1 MVDHFQVNEILES
14 FRIIIDTREHTT
26 PKASERYKSFG
37 VPVERA
43 TLDYGDYC
51 ANITLP
57 SGPLHDTVTRIQPA
71 CVIERK
77 MSLDELAQ
85 CFTRSRE
92 RFQREFERAANAGA
106 RIYLLVEGGSWEAI
120 QNHRYKSRFN
130 PAAMQASL
138 IAWTVR
144 YNMVPVFCKAGT
156 SGSIIKE
163 ILYRDIKQR
172 LELGNYGL
180 DKS

>member
-1 MVDHFQVNEILES
+1 MVDIFQLDEVLRS
-14 FRIIIDTREHTT
+14 FRIIVDTREQNT

-37 VPVERA
+37 VPVEKA

-51 ANITLP
+51 ANINLP
-57 SGPLHDTVTRIQPA
+57 GGPLYSTASRIQPT

-77 MSLDELAQ
+77 MSLDELAT

-92 RFQREFERAANAGA
+92 RFQKEFERAAAAGA
-106 RIYLLVEGGSWEAI
+106 KIYLLVEGGSWEAI
-120 QNHRYKSRFN
+120 QNHRYRSRFH

-138 IAWTVR
+138 IAWMVR

-163 ILYRDIKQR
+163 ILYRDIKER
-172 LELGNYGL
+172 LEQGNVEL
-180 DKS
+180 Q